1 MPGEV
6 RLKGLIS
13 RMKKVIAMNITYQY
27 AVKFVCGESKGDVV
41 APGVYWTAINVHNP
55 TYSKIGF
62 RKKIAIALP
71 GEKPGCVTDFSVCR
85 LGPDEALEI
94 DCKDIFRHVK
104 EAQCKIKGRF
114 LKGFVVIESDVE
126 LDVVAVYTAAG
137 RDKQVETF
145 HTERVSPR
153 RREACLPD
161 LVPVPRDNG
170 MFCETKDGKL
180 VVTVKNQGCGSAGH
194 SITEVDFFSYGK
206 VSLPTPPLAPGA
218 TVDLFFPIPP
228 NCHDPDCEFRITVNA
243 SGSVTESDMSNN
255 KAGGT
260 CIG

>member
-1 MPGEV
+1 
-6 RLKGLIS
+6 
-13 RMKKVIAMNITYQY
+13 MNITYQY

-55 TYSKIGF
+55 IYSRIGF
-62 RKKIAIALP
+62 KKKIAVALP
-71 GEKPGCVTDFSVCR
+71 NEKPGCVTPFFECR

-104 EAQCKIKGRF
+104 ESQCKIKGGF
-114 LKGFVVIESDVE
+114 LKGFVVIESAVE

-161 LVPVPRDNG
+161 LIPLPDEREG
-170 MFCETKDGKL
+170 FCRRKDDKL
-180 VVTVKNQGCGSAGH
+180 IVTVKNQGCGPAGH
-194 SITEVDFFSYGK
+194 SVTEVDFYSYGK
-206 VSLPTPPLAPGA
+206 VSMPTPSLAPGMTA
-218 TVDLFFPIPP
+218 DLLFPIPP
-228 NCHDPDCEFRITVNA
+228 GCYNPDCEFRITVNA
-243 SGSVTESDMSNN
+243 NGSVTESDTGNN
-255 KAGGT
+255 TASGT